1 MDKKIIVTPTTKKL
15 LNLFRQ
21 YGKWQSELISLAET
35 LGVNDGV
42 VDASCALHQE
52 LVAVI
57 GNVVGENVCDESD
70 DENILI

>member
-21 YGKWQSELISLAET
+21 YGEWQSELISLAEK
-35 LGVNDGV
+35 LGVKDDV

-70 DENILI
+70 YDNILI